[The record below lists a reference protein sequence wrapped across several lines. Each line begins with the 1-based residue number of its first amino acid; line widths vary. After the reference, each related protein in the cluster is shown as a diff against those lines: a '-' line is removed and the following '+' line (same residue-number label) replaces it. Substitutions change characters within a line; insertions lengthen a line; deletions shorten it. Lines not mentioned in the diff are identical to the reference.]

1 MGQDRQYVTF
11 GIDRETFAIPVELVQ
26 EILDLSAISRLP
38 QAPSYVLGLMEVR
51 GVGMPVVDLRVKFGL
66 EPITPTART
75 RVIVMESLV
84 SGRTAVGLAT
94 DCVFEVT
101 DLGGLDLQPPPSVG
115 RRWRSD
121 CVTGI
126 GRRGAAFV
134 IILDLERL
142 LEQDEAL
149 QEVVAA

>member
-66 EPITPTART
+66 EPISPTART
-75 RVIVMESLV
+75 RVIVMESPV
-84 SGRTAVGLAT
+84 SGRPAVGLAM

-115 RRWRSD
+115 SRWRSD

-149 QEVVAA
+149 QQVAAA